1 MNADPL
7 PYLTNDIEP
16 IAASFRSRPEDF
28 RVDELLAFEPDG
40 EGEHLMVRFEKTGL
54 STRAALRGIDKRL
67 KLGRG
72 AYGTAGQKDA
82 RAITTQHVTIEGAR
96 ADEVARLDVPG
107 LRVLGT
113 VPHGRKLRTGQLAGN
128 RFEIR
133 LRGVPPF
140 RVDDLHTAAERLR
153 QRGVPNYFGQQ
164 RFGNRGDTAL
174 LGRQLLKGEFAEAVR
189 TIAGRPSDR
198 DHGRVKEA
206 RILFEARSWRDAART
221 WPHGYED
228 AARLCMSMARFS
240 GRTQQALFSM
250 EREDLRFYVS
260 AYQAHLF
267 NAVLAERMPAID
279 RLLAG
284 DWAVRHEEPGMFPV
298 EDVEREQPRATAFEI
313 SPTAPLFGAKVGLS
327 AAEAGAVETRVLAA
341 ADIAPEDFGNQRGS
355 LKSSGSRRALRVR
368 VADLALEEGSDG
380 EGAFTAARFML
391 PSGSYATS
399 LLRELLKNEGSPP
412 PPPVAPS
419 APSTP

>member
-1 MNADPL
+1 MHTAPL
-7 PYLTNDIEP
+7 PYLTDDVEP

-28 RVDELLAFEPDG
+28 RVDEVLAFEPDG
-40 EGEHLMVRFEKTGL
+40 HGDHLLVHLEKTGL
-54 STRAALRGIDKRL
+54 STRAAVRGIDKRL

-82 RAITTQHVTIEGAR
+82 RAVTTQHVTIEGAR
-96 ADEVARLDVPG
+96 PDDVARLDVPG
-107 LRVLGT
+107 VRVLGA

-140 RVDDLHTAAERLR
+140 RVDDLQTAAARLR
-153 QRGVPNYFGQQ
+153 ERGVPNYFGPQ

-174 LGRQLLKGEFAEAVR
+174 LGRQLLKGEFADAVR
-189 TIAGRPSDR
+189 TIAGRPSER

-240 GRTQQALFSM
+240 GRAQQALFSM
-250 EREDLRFYVS
+250 DREDLRFYVS

-267 NAVLAERMPAID
+267 NAIAAERMPAID
-279 RLLAG
+279 RLLTG
-284 DWAVRHEEPGMFPV
+284 DWAARHTEPGMFAV
-298 EDVEREQPRATAFEI
+298 EDVEREQPRAAAFEI

-327 AAEAGAVETRVLAA
+327 DGQAGEIEARVLAA
-341 ADIAPEDFGNQRGS
+341 ADIAPEDFANQRGS
-355 LKSSGSRRALRVR
+355 LKSSGSRRPLRVR
-368 VADLALEEGSDG
+368 VADLALEEGADG
-380 EGAFTAARFML
+380 DGSFVAARFTL

-399 LLRELLKNEGSPP
+399 LLRELLKNEGSPAP
-412 PPPVAPS
+412 PPAP
-419 APSTP
+419 